1 MENKTPLLVVVHHHP
16 IYPANHTKQYKI
28 QKKKTL
34 PLLELML
41 QFRMD
46 MQNNQIFK
54 PTTTYHQQPVT
65 MYVNS
70 RDNDARRAV
79 QGSQNVKT
87 KEKGDQ

>member
-1 MENKTPLLVVVHHHP
+1 
-16 IYPANHTKQYKI
+16 
-28 QKKKTL
+28 
-34 PLLELML
+34 ML